1 MYLILEEWFMD
12 NILDRELNEEEEK
25 VLRESLENWKEET
38 YAQMM
43 EEVET
48 LKEQK
53 IEELEE
59 ATISYKE
66 ELKEEFANK
75 MITALNEMRDEIKAE
90 VLAEMVESNPE
101 IQVLE
106 KIKEVVAPL
115 LGEDYYANTY
125 AESITTLQR
134 KIDELEGD
142 QELEEGAKTLAG
154 LIAPFSEKTQNLIL
168 ALIKEGNSEEVTD
181 QFYTI
186 VENLE
191 NVFGE
196 AKDDE
201 VGEGEMDTEE
211 DDENE
216 DEENEPKKGKGKKEG
231 EEKKP
236 KKSDF
241 EDEEEYEKA
250 LKEWKKDQT
259 KGEKNKEDEDE
270 EDEETS
276 ESFIENGLSGLD
288 EEIAKENSFR
298 DDIRKNALI

>member
-1 MYLILEEWFMD
+1 MD
-12 NILDRELNEEEEK
+12 GILDKELTIEEEK
-25 VLRESLENWKEET
+25 TLRESLENWKEET
-38 YAQMM
+38 YASML
-43 EEVET
+43 EEVEN

-134 KIDELEGD
+134 RIDELEGD

-154 LIAPFSEKTQNLIL
+154 LIAPYSDKTQKLIL
-168 ALIKEGNSEEVTD
+168 ALIKEGGPEDVTE

-191 NVFGE
+191 DVFGE
-196 AKDDE
+196 AEDDE
-201 VGEGEMDTEE
+201 VGEGEMDDEE
-211 DDENE
+211 DDKDE
-216 DEENEPKKGKGKKEG
+216 DEEDEPKKGKKKEKKEG
-231 EEKKP
+231 SEAKP

-241 EDEEEYEKA
+241 EDDEEYEKA
-250 LKEWKKDQT
+250 LKEWKKDQE
-259 KGEKNKEDEDE
+259 KGEKGKKDDDDE
-270 EDEETS
+270 EDDEQS
-276 ESFIENGLSGLD
+276 ESFIDTGLSSLD
-288 EEIAKENSFR
+288 EDVQKENSFR
-298 DDIRKNALI
+298 DSIRKNALI